1 MSTPDYEFIAYID
14 EGGDP
19 GLRRIRPIDEK
30 GSTEWMVLSAVVVS
44 RAQDANAKA
53 WVADICKATGQT
65 HDQVIHF
72 KDLEPEHKL
81 LAAQSLG
88 ALPVRIFTVA
98 SNKKNMRRH
107 RNERAEKIPSKQWF
121 YNWLVRILMER
132 LTDWCLR
139 YAQKH
144 NLDRRHVKLMFS
156 QSGGHSYSQTAAYH
170 ELLKVQGQS
179 GTYLKKW
186 VPRSEVMSMH
196 LVEAHPHYAFAG
208 LQLADIAASS
218 FYQAVDNLDT
228 GPCNTQYAIALE
240 PRVAYSANNDKR
252 DYGIV
257 LQPTPP
263 WRADI
268 SEDQKEIF
276 EHYGYDFTRPNW
288 AR

>member
-1 MSTPDYEFIAYID
+1 MQSHRSNTRSHHPLQRP
-14 EGGDP
+14 GGRTQDD
-19 GLRRIRPIDEK
+19 RRPI
-30 GSTEWMVLSAVVVS
+30 
-44 RAQDANAKA
+44 A
-53 WVADICKATGQT
+53 WD
-65 HDQVIHF
+65 
-72 KDLEPEHKL
+72 P
-81 LAAQSLG
+81 
-88 ALPVRIFTVA
+88 PVRIFTVA

-107 RNERAEKIPSKQWF
+107 QNERAGKIPSKQWF

-139 YAQKH
+139 YSQKH
-144 NLDRRHVKLMFS
+144 KLPRRHVKLMFS

-228 GPCNTQYAIALE
+228 GPCNTRHSSGTACCLRRKQ
-240 PRVAYSANNDKR
+240 
-252 DYGIV
+252 
-257 LQPTPP
+257 
-263 WRADI
+263 
-268 SEDQKEIF
+268 
-276 EHYGYDFTRPNW
+276 
-288 AR
+288 